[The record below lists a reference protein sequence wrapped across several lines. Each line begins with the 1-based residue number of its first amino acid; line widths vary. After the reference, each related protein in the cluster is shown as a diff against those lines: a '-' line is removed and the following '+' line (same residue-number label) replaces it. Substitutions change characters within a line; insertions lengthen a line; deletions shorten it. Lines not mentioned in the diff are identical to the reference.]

1 MHLDKTKTGLTHLS
15 GIIKDINSRNLNSI
29 SILNSRLYNEL
40 KSIKGNLYSNLIK
53 LKSKNNRNKTDKIR
67 ISQLEKEIKIINK
80 LIHSLSLIK
89 KLENNWNKTTDSIFR
104 KLRDMKNKR
113 YYLKLE
119 IDCLLI
125 LQISEYIEEL
135 SQKYDIYVSL
145 GKLAGIRRNNQRGN
159 GNKAHRKRI
168 HKWSFFRFTTM
179 LENKMSLLGLSKR
192 LLIVN
197 EAWTSKKCWKCNTI
211 GIRPKQSYFICPS
224 CNWEGSAD
232 TNGAINIAKKLIK
245 YFKLTQSKSIGKR
258 GLGKYLPVTSKKK
271 SRKNGKVK
279 HIPKARKRSPAPKGQ
294 PGTKPSLN
302 DWFQHDLSVSAE
314 TLSSEKLGNGEAGH
328 SNRPTGQHTRQ
339 ALEET
344 RKVTATSG

>member
-1 MHLDKTKTGLTHLS
+1 
-15 GIIKDINSRNLNSI
+15 
-29 SILNSRLYNEL
+29 LYNEL

-168 HKWSFFRFTTM
+168 HKWSFFRFTSM
-179 LENKMSLLGLSKR
+179 LENKMSLLGFSRRFLV
-192 LLIVN
+192 VN
-197 EAWTSKKCWKCNTI
+197 EAWTSKTCWKCNTI
-211 GIRPKQSYFICPS
+211 GTRPKQSHFICNN
-224 CNWEGSAD
+224 CGWQGNAD
-232 TNGAINIAKKLIK
+232 MNGAINIAKRLIK
-245 YFKLTQSKSIGKR
+245 NFRLTQFSKIGKK
-258 GLGKYLPVTSKKK
+258 GLGKYLPVTPSKI
-271 SRKNGKVK
+271 RKGNGKVRYR
-279 HIPKARKRSPAPKGQ
+279 PNARKRSPAPKGQ
-294 PGTKPSLN
+294 PGTNSLN
-302 DWFQHDLSVSAE
+302 EWFQHDLSVSAE
-314 TLSSEKLGNGEAGH
+314 TLSLEKLGNGEAGH
-328 SNRPTGQHTRQ
+328 INRMKMQQTRQ
-339 ALEET
+339 TQEKT
-344 RKVTATSG
+344 QKVTVTSG